1 MNTHI
6 KVALAGNP
14 NIGKTTLFNVL
25 TGAHYTVGN
34 WAGVTVE
41 KKEGTFRFH
50 SERTNTLSTI
60 TLVDLP
66 GTYSLSALSLDE
78 SIARDYIINE
88 NPDVILNLVDASS
101 LERNLY
107 LTLQLLE
114 LGKPVVMALNM
125 MDVAASKGI
134 SINIEALSSKL
145 GIPIVPIVAAKN
157 VGTTELLNALTMSS
171 SLTPSSFKVTYDKQI
186 EASIEQVL
194 HSLNGYSIKAPTR
207 WVALKLIEGDE
218 KALDL
223 LPADLK
229 ETLSQL
235 ASSQAIE
242 VVRETIT
249 DNKYECV
256 SSLVSDCI
264 QSTSDSKTSLTHRI
278 DAIVTHRIWGLP
290 IFGLIMF
297 GVFFFTF
304 NLVGTPLTELFDAF
318 FGEIIDLCNT
328 GLSQLNIEPWLQA
341 LIIDGA
347 LNGVFGV
354 LTFLPNIACLFI
366 ALTILED
373 TGYMARVAFI
383 MDEFMKRLG
392 LNGKSIIPM
401 LLGFGCNVP
410 AIMGTRTIEN
420 ENDRMTSILIN
431 PFFSCS
437 ARLPIYTLFASAFFP
452 GKEAVVIFSLYILGI
467 IVGLTVA
474 FIFKRTLFKSDG
486 MPFIMELPTYH
497 MPSIKHVTTQVW
509 EKVRGFL
516 IKAGTTIFVASVFLW
531 FILNFNLSG
540 PSDMADSLGA
550 QIGLW
555 IAPFFAPLG
564 FGNWQATLSLI
575 AGVVGKEIV
584 VSNMLIVYGVAA
596 SSSPTVFHD
605 ALTNAFTPLSAYC
618 FLVFTLL
625 YIPCVGTLGAIKRET
640 NSIKWVLFAVVYQ
653 IMIAWSVS
661 FIIHSIGSLI

>member
-1 MNTHI
+1 M
-6 KVALAGNP
+6 
-14 NIGKTTLFNVL
+14 
-25 TGAHYTVGN
+25 
-34 WAGVTVE
+34 
-41 KKEGTFRFH
+41 
-50 SERTNTLSTI
+50 
-60 TLVDLP
+60 
-66 GTYSLSALSLDE
+66 
-78 SIARDYIINE
+78 
-88 NPDVILNLVDASS
+88 
-101 LERNLY
+101 
-107 LTLQLLE
+107 
-114 LGKPVVMALNM
+114 
-125 MDVAASKGI
+125 
-134 SINIEALSSKL
+134 
-145 GIPIVPIVAAKN
+145 
-157 VGTTELLNALTMSS
+157 
-171 SLTPSSFKVTYDKQI
+171 
-186 EASIEQVL
+186 
-194 HSLNGYSIKAPTR
+194 
-207 WVALKLIEGDE
+207 
-218 KALDL
+218 
-223 LPADLK
+223 
-229 ETLSQL
+229 
-235 ASSQAIE
+235 
-242 VVRETIT
+242 
-249 DNKYECV
+249 

-328 GLSQLNIEPWLQA
+328 GLSQLDVAPWLQA

-452 GKEAVVIFSLYILGI
+452 GKEAAVIFSLYILGI
-467 IVGLTVA
+467 IVGLVVA

-540 PSDMADSLGA
+540 PADMADSLGA

-564 FGNWQATLSLI
+564 FGNWQAALSLI

-584 VSNMLIVYGVAA
+584 VSNMTIVYGVAA
-596 SSSPTVFHD
+596 SSSPAVFHE
-605 ALTNAFTPLSAYC
+605 ALTYAFTPLSAYC

-640 NSIKWVLFAVVYQ
+640 NSIRWVLFAVVYQ
-653 IMIAWSVS
+653 VLIAWSVS

>member
-6 KVALAGNP
+6 TVALAGNP
-14 NIGKTTLFNVL
+14 NIGKTTLFNAL
-25 TGAHYTVGN
+25 TGSHYTVGN

-41 KKEGTFRFH
+41 KKEGTFNFRSQH
-50 SERTNTLSTI
+50 TDMLSTI

-78 SIARDYIINE
+78 SIARNYIINE
-88 NPDVILNLVDASS
+88 SPDVILNLVDASN

-125 MDVAASKGI
+125 MDVATSKGI
-134 SINIEALSSKL
+134 SINVEALSSKL
-145 GIPIVPIVAAKN
+145 GIPIVPIIAAKN
-157 VGTTELLNALTMSS
+157 SGTTKLLDTLTQAKDMA
-171 SLTPSSFKVTYDKQI
+171 PSSFKMTYDPQI
-186 EASIEQVL
+186 EASIEQTSAL
-194 HSLNGYSIKAPTR
+194 LDGYSIQAPKR
-207 WVALKLIEGDE
+207 WVALKLIEGDD
-218 KALDL
+218 KVLSL
-223 LPADLK
+223 LPEPLR
-229 ETLSQL
+229 ETVSQL
-235 ASSQAIE
+235 ASSSTIE

-249 DNKYECV
+249 DYKYEYV
-256 SSLVSDCI
+256 SRLVTDCI
-264 QSTSDSKTSLTHRI
+264 QLTNDSKTSLTQRI
-278 DAIVTHRIWGLP
+278 DAVVTHRIWGIP

-297 GVFFFTF
+297 AVFFFTF

-318 FGEIIDLCNT
+318 FGQIIDLCNAS
-328 GLSQLNIEPWLQA
+328 LSKFNIASWLQA

-383 MDEFMKRLG
+383 MDELMKRLG
-392 LNGKSIIPM
+392 LNGKAIIPM

-410 AIMGTRTIEN
+410 AIMGSRTIEN

-452 GKEAVVIFSLYILGI
+452 GKEAIVIFSLYILGI
-467 IVGLTVA
+467 VVGLTVA

-497 MPSIKHVTTQVW
+497 LPSIKHVFSQVW

-531 FILNFNLSG
+531 FILNFNFSG
-540 PSDMADSLGA
+540 PADMADSLGA

-564 FGNWQATLSLI
+564 FGNWQAALSLI
-575 AGVVGKEIV
+575 AGVIGKEIV
-584 VSNMLIVYGVAA
+584 VSNMTIVYGVVAGGSA
-596 SSSPTVFHD
+596 TAFHE
-605 ALTNAFTPLSAYC
+605 ALTNAFTPLSAYS

-640 NSIKWVLFAVVYQ
+640 NSMKWVLFAVIYQ
-653 IMIAWSVS
+653 IIIAWSVS
-661 FIIHSIGSLI
+661 FIVHSIGYFI

>member
-6 KVALAGNP
+6 TVALAGNP
-14 NIGKTTLFNVL
+14 NIGKTTLFNAL

-41 KKEGTFRFH
+41 KKEGTFNFQSKH
-50 SERTNTLSTI
+50 TNTLSTI

-78 SIARDYIINE
+78 SIARNYIINE

-145 GIPIVPIVAAKN
+145 GIPIIPIIAAKN
-157 VGTTELLNALTMSS
+157 TGTTELLDTLSQAKNRVSS
-171 SLTPSSFKVTYDKQI
+171 PFKITYNSQI
-186 EASIEQVL
+186 EAAIEQTI
-194 HSLNGYSIKAPTR
+194 SLLGDYSIQVPKR
-207 WVALKLIEGDE
+207 WIALKLIEGDD
-218 KALDL
+218 KVLSL
-223 LPADLK
+223 LPDTLK
-229 ETLSQL
+229 ETASEL
-235 ASSQAIE
+235 ACSEAIE
-242 VVRETIT
+242 TVRETIT
-249 DNKYECV
+249 DYKYEYI
-256 SSLVSDCI
+256 SRLVTDCL
-264 QSTSDSKTSLTHRI
+264 QVADGLKTSLTHRI
-278 DAIVTHRIWGLP
+278 DTIVTHRIWGLP

-297 GVFFFTF
+297 AVFFFTF
-304 NLVGTPLTELFDAF
+304 NLVGTPLTDLFDMF
-318 FGEIIDLCNT
+318 FGQIIDLCNA
-328 GLSQLNIEPWLQA
+328 GLSQLNIAPWLQA

-452 GKEAVVIFSLYILGI
+452 GKEAIVIFSLYLLGI
-467 IVGLTVA
+467 VVGLTAA
-474 FIFKRTLFKSDG
+474 FIFKRTLFKSDD

-497 MPSIKHVTTQVW
+497 LPSAKHVLTQVW

-531 FILNFNLSG
+531 FILNFNFSG

-564 FGNWQATLSLI
+564 FGNWQAALSLI
-575 AGVVGKEIV
+575 AGVIGKEIV
-584 VSNMLIVYGVAA
+584 VSNMTIVYGVAA
-596 SSSPTVFHD
+596 SSTATAFHA
-605 ALTNAFTPLSAYC
+605 ALASAFTPLSAYC

-640 NSIKWVLFAVVYQ
+640 NSVKWVVFATIYQ
-653 IMIAWSVS
+653 VMVAWSVS
-661 FIIHSIGSLI
+661 FIIHSIGSFI

>member
-6 KVALAGNP
+6 TVALAGNP
-14 NIGKTTLFNVL
+14 NIGKTTLFNAL

-41 KKEGTFRFH
+41 KKEGTFNFH
-50 SERTNTLSTI
+50 SKRTNTLSTI

-125 MDVAASKGI
+125 MDVAISKGI
-134 SINIEALSSKL
+134 SINVEALSSKL
-145 GIPIVPIVAAKN
+145 GIPIVPIIAAKN
-157 VGTTELLNALTMSS
+157 TGTAQLLEALTQAKDR
-171 SLTPSSFKVTYDKQI
+171 TSSFKLTYDSQI
-186 EASIEQVL
+186 EASIEQTS
-194 HSLNGYSIKAPTR
+194 SLLESYSIQVPKR
-207 WVALKLIEGDE
+207 WLILKLIEGDD
-218 KALDL
+218 KVLNL
-223 LPADLK
+223 LPDSLK
-229 ETLSQL
+229 ETVSEL
-235 ASSQAIE
+235 ASSLAPPTI
-242 VVRETIT
+242 RETIT
-249 DNKYECV
+249 DYKYEYV
-256 SSLVSDCI
+256 GHLVTDCM
-264 QSTSDSKTSLTHRI
+264 QVAGASKTSLTHRI

-297 GVFFFTF
+297 AVFFFTF
-304 NLVGTPLTELFDAF
+304 NLVGTPLTELFDTF
-318 FGEIIDLCNT
+318 FGEVIDLCNVFLS
-328 GLSQLNIEPWLQA
+328 GLHIAPWLQA

-366 ALTILED
+366 SLTILED

-452 GKEAVVIFSLYILGI
+452 GQEAIVIFSLYLLGI
-467 IVGLTVA
+467 LVGLVVA

-497 MPSIKHVTTQVW
+497 LPSVKHVFTQVW

-516 IKAGTTIFVASVFLW
+516 VKAGTTIFVASVFLW
-531 FILNFNLSG
+531 FILNLNISG
-540 PSDMADSLGA
+540 PADMADSLGA
-550 QIGLW
+550 HIVLW

-564 FGNWQATLSLI
+564 FGNWQAALSLI

-584 VSNMLIVYGVAA
+584 VSNMIIVYGVTA
-596 SSSPTVFHD
+596 SSSVAAFHQ
-605 ALTNAFTPLSAYC
+605 ALANTFTPLSAYC

-640 NSIKWVLFAVVYQ
+640 NRIKWVIFAVVYQ
-653 IMIAWSVS
+653 MIVAWSVS
-661 FIIHSIGSLI
+661 FIIYFIGSII

>member
-14 NIGKTTLFNVL
+14 NIGKTTLFNAL

-41 KKEGTFRFH
+41 KKEGTFNFH
-50 SERTNTLSTI
+50 SKRTNNLSTI

-114 LGKPVVMALNM
+114 LGKPVVVALNM
-125 MDVAASKGI
+125 MDVAASKGL
-134 SINIEALSSKL
+134 SIDIEALSSKL
-145 GIPIVPIVAAKN
+145 GIPIVPIIAAKN
-157 VGTTELLNALTMSS
+157 VGTTELLDALTATS

-186 EASIEQVL
+186 EASITQVL
-194 HSLNGYSIKAPTR
+194 HLLDGYSIKAPTR

-223 LPADLK
+223 LPTDLK

-235 ASSQAIE
+235 ASSEAIE

-318 FGEIIDLCNT
+318 FGEIIDLCNA
-328 GLSQLNIEPWLQA
+328 GLSQLDVAPWLQA

-452 GKEAVVIFSLYILGI
+452 GKEAAVIFSLYILGI
-467 IVGLTVA
+467 IVGLVVA

-540 PSDMADSLGA
+540 PTDMADSLGA

-564 FGNWQATLSLI
+564 FGNWQAALSLI

-584 VSNMLIVYGVAA
+584 VSNMTIVYGVAA
-596 SSSPTVFHD
+596 SSSPAVFHE
-605 ALTNAFTPLSAYC
+605 ALTYAFTPLSAYC

-640 NSIKWVLFAVVYQ
+640 NSIRWVLFAVVYQ
-653 IMIAWSVS
+653 VLIAWSVS

>member
-6 KVALAGNP
+6 TVALAGNP
-14 NIGKTTLFNVL
+14 NIGKTTLFNAL

-41 KKEGTFRFH
+41 KKEGTFNFQSKH
-50 SERTNTLSTI
+50 TNTLSTI

-78 SIARDYIINE
+78 SIARNYIINE
-88 NPDVILNLVDASS
+88 NPDVILNLVDASN

-125 MDVAASKGI
+125 MDVATSKGI

-145 GIPIVPIVAAKN
+145 GIPIVPIIAAKN
-157 VGTTELLNALTMSS
+157 TGTTELLDALTQTKNMVS
-171 SLTPSSFKVTYDKQI
+171 SSFKITYNSQI
-186 EASIEQVL
+186 EASIEQTI
-194 HSLNGYSIKAPTR
+194 SLLDDYSMQIPKR
-207 WVALKLIEGDE
+207 WIALKLLEGDD
-218 KALDL
+218 KVLSL
-223 LPADLK
+223 LPDPLK
-229 ETLSQL
+229 EAAGEL
-235 ASSQAIE
+235 ACSETIE
-242 VVRETIT
+242 SIRETIT
-249 DNKYECV
+249 DFKYEYV
-256 SSLVSDCI
+256 SHLVTDCI
-264 QSTSDSKTSLTHRI
+264 QSDDDLKTSLTYKI

-290 IFGLIMF
+290 IFGFIMF
-297 GVFFFTF
+297 AVFFFTF
-304 NLVGTPLTELFDAF
+304 NLIGTPLTDLFDAF
-318 FGEIIDLCNT
+318 FSQIIDLCNT
-328 GLSQLNIEPWLQA
+328 GLSQLNIAPWLQA

-452 GKEAVVIFSLYILGI
+452 GKEAIVIFSLYLLGI
-467 IVGLTVA
+467 VVGLAAA
-474 FIFKRTLFKSDG
+474 FIFKRTLFKSDD

-497 MPSIKHVTTQVW
+497 LPSAKHVLTQVW

-531 FILNFNLSG
+531 FILNFNFSG
-540 PSDMADSLGA
+540 PTDMADSLGA

-564 FGNWQATLSLI
+564 FGTWQAALSLI
-575 AGVVGKEIV
+575 AGVIGKEIV
-584 VSNMLIVYGVAA
+584 VSNMTIVYGVVAGSTA
-596 SSSPTVFHD
+596 TAFQEVL
-605 ALTNAFTPLSAYC
+605 ATAFTPLSAYC

-640 NSIKWVLFAVVYQ
+640 NSIKWVVFATVYQ
-653 IMIAWSVS
+653 VMVAWSVS
-661 FIIHSIGSLI
+661 FIIHSIGSFI

>member
-1 MNTHI
+1 MNTQLT
-6 KVALAGNP
+6 VALAGNP
-14 NIGKTTLFNVL
+14 NIGKTTLFNAL

-41 KKEGTFRFH
+41 KKEGTFNFH
-50 SERTNTLSTI
+50 SKLSNEKSTI

-125 MDVAASKGI
+125 MDVAESKGI
-134 SINIEALSSKL
+134 SIDIQMLSKTL
-145 GIPIVPIVAAKN
+145 GIPIVPIIAAKN
-157 VGTTELLNALTMSS
+157 SGTTELLEAIVAEKNKISTFNM
-171 SLTPSSFKVTYDKQI
+171 TY
-186 EASIEQVL
+186 ETSIEEAL
-194 HSLNGYSIKAPTR
+194 AYPIALLENYSLKAPTR
-207 WVALKLIEGDE
+207 WIALKLIEGDE
-218 KALDL
+218 KILDL
-223 LPADLK
+223 LPNELK
-229 ETLSQL
+229 DELSYL
-235 ASSQAIE
+235 AQSDSIE
-242 VVRETIT
+242 SVREMIT
-249 DNKYECV
+249 DNKYEYI
-256 SSLVSDCI
+256 SSLVTKCI
-264 QSTSDSKTSLTHRI
+264 HTLNPSKNSKTHKI
-278 DAIVTHRIWGLP
+278 DAILTHRIWGLP

-304 NLVGTPLTELFDAF
+304 NLVGTPLTDLFDSF
-318 FGEIIDLCNT
+318 FGQFLDICNA
-328 GLSQLNIEPWLQA
+328 GLSSLNVAPWLQA
-341 LIIDGA
+341 LIVDGA

-420 ENDRMTSILIN
+420 ENDRITSILIN

-452 GKEAVVIFSLYILGI
+452 GKEAIVIFSLYVLGI
-467 IVGLTVA
+467 IVGLTIA

-497 MPSIKHVTTQVW
+497 MPSFKHVTTQVW

-516 IKAGTTIFVASVFLW
+516 IKAGTTIFIASVFLW
-531 FILNFNLSG
+531 FVLNFNFNG
-540 PSDMADSLGA
+540 PCEMADSIGA

-555 IAPFFAPLG
+555 IAPLFAPLG

-584 VSNMLIVYGVAA
+584 VSNMAIVYGVTSGSAA
-596 SSSPTVFHD
+596 AFHD
-605 ALTNAFTPLSAYC
+605 ALASSFTPLSAYC

-640 NSIKWVLFAVVYQ
+640 NSVKWVWFAIIYQ
-653 IMIAWSVS
+653 LLVAWGVS
-661 FIIHSIGSLI
+661 FIIHIIGSLF

>member
-6 KVALAGNP
+6 TVALAGNP
-14 NIGKTTLFNVL
+14 NIGKTTLFNAL

-41 KKEGTFRFH
+41 KKEGTFNFQSKH
-50 SERTNTLSTI
+50 TNTLSTI

-78 SIARDYIINE
+78 SIARNYIINE

-145 GIPIVPIVAAKN
+145 GIPIVPIIAAKN
-157 VGTTELLNALTMSS
+157 TGTTELLETLTQAKNIVS
-171 SLTPSSFKVTYDKQI
+171 SSFKITYDSQI
-186 EASIEQVL
+186 EASIEQTI
-194 HSLNGYSIKAPTR
+194 SLLGDYSMQAPKR
-207 WVALKLIEGDE
+207 WIALKLIEGDD
-218 KALDL
+218 KVLDL
-223 LPADLK
+223 LPDALK
-229 ETLSQL
+229 ETASEL
-235 ASSQAIE
+235 ASSEAIE
-242 VVRETIT
+242 TVRETIT
-249 DNKYECV
+249 DYKYEYV
-256 SSLVSDCI
+256 SHLVMNCI
-264 QSTSDSKTSLTHRI
+264 QSDDDLKTSLTNRI

-297 GVFFFTF
+297 AVFFFTF
-304 NLVGTPLTELFDAF
+304 NLVGTPLTDLFDAF
-318 FGEIIDLCNT
+318 FGQIIDLCNT
-328 GLSQLNIEPWLQA
+328 GLSQLSITPWLQA

-347 LNGVFGV
+347 LSGVFGV

-383 MDEFMKRLG
+383 MDEFMKHLG

-452 GKEAVVIFSLYILGI
+452 GKEAIVIFSLYLLGI
-467 IVGLTVA
+467 IVGLIAA
-474 FIFKRTLFKSDG
+474 FIFKRTLFKSDD

-497 MPSIKHVTTQVW
+497 LPSAKHVLTQVW

-531 FILNFNLSG
+531 FILNFNFSG
-540 PSDMADSLGA
+540 PADMADSLGA

-564 FGNWQATLSLI
+564 FGNWQAALSLI
-575 AGVVGKEIV
+575 AGVIGKEIV
-584 VSNMLIVYGVAA
+584 VSNMTIVYGVTAGSSATAFHAA
-596 SSSPTVFHD
+596 L
-605 ALTNAFTPLSAYC
+605 ANAFTPLSAYC

-640 NSIKWVLFAVVYQ
+640 NSVKWVLFATIYQ
-653 IMIAWSVS
+653 ILVAWSVS
-661 FIIHSIGSLI
+661 FIIHSIGSFI

>member
-6 KVALAGNP
+6 TVALAGNP
-14 NIGKTTLFNVL
+14 NIGKTTLFNAL

-41 KKEGTFRFH
+41 KKEGTFNFH
-50 SERTNTLSTI
+50 SKRTNTLSTI

-125 MDVAASKGI
+125 MDVATSKGI
-134 SINIEALSSKL
+134 SINVEALSHKL
-145 GIPIVPIVAAKN
+145 GIPIVPIIASKNTGTTDLLDALTCAKN
-157 VGTTELLNALTMSS
+157 IALSPFKLTYNA
-171 SLTPSSFKVTYDKQI
+171 QI
-186 EASIEQVL
+186 EDSIEQTSTL
-194 HSLNGYSIKAPTR
+194 LDGYSIQAPKR
-207 WVALKLIEGDE
+207 WVALKLIEGDD
-218 KALDL
+218 KVFDL
-223 LPADLK
+223 LPDVLK
-229 ETLSQL
+229 ETVNQL
-235 ASSQAIE
+235 ASSETIE
-242 VVRETIT
+242 AVRETIT
-249 DNKYECV
+249 DYKYEYV
-256 SSLVSDCI
+256 SHLVTDCI
-264 QSTSDSKTSLTHRI
+264 QSTSTSKTSLTHKI
-278 DAIVTHRIWGLP
+278 DALVTHRIWGLP
-290 IFGLIMF
+290 IFGVIMF
-297 GVFFFTF
+297 TVFFFTF
-304 NLVGTPLTELFDAF
+304 NLVGTPLTDLFNAF
-318 FGEIIDLCNT
+318 FGQIIDLCNT
-328 GLSQLNIEPWLQA
+328 GLSKLDIAPWLQA
-341 LIIDGA
+341 LIIDGV
-347 LNGVFGV
+347 LSGVFGV

-373 TGYMARVAFI
+373 TGYLARVAFI

-452 GKEAVVIFSLYILGI
+452 GKEAIVIFSLYVLGI
-467 IVGLTVA
+467 IVGLVVA

-497 MPSIKHVTTQVW
+497 LPSLKHVLTQVW
-509 EKVRGFL
+509 EKIRGFL

-531 FILNFNLSG
+531 FILNFNFSG
-540 PSDMADSLGA
+540 PADMADSLGA

-564 FGNWQATLSLI
+564 FGNWQAALSLI
-575 AGVVGKEIV
+575 AGIIGKEIV
-584 VSNMLIVYGVAA
+584 VSNMAIVYGVA
-596 SSSPTVFHD
+596 SSSSASAFHN
-605 ALTNAFTPLSAYC
+605 ALANSFTPLSAYC

-640 NSIKWVLFAVVYQ
+640 NSIKWVLFAVIYQ
-653 IMIAWSVS
+653 VLIAWGVS
-661 FIIHSIGSLI
+661 FIIHCIGSFI

>member
-6 KVALAGNP
+6 TVALAGNP
-14 NIGKTTLFNVL
+14 NIGKTTLFNAL

-41 KKEGTFRFH
+41 KKEGTFNFH
-50 SERTNTLSTI
+50 SKRTNTLSTI

-125 MDVAASKGI
+125 MDVATSKGI
-134 SINIEALSSKL
+134 SINVEALSHKL
-145 GIPIVPIVAAKN
+145 GIPIVPIIASKNTGTTDLLDALTHAKN
-157 VGTTELLNALTMSS
+157 MAPSPFKLTYNS
-171 SLTPSSFKVTYDKQI
+171 QI
-186 EASIEQVL
+186 EESIEQTSTL
-194 HSLNGYSIKAPTR
+194 LNGYSIQAPKR
-207 WVALKLIEGDE
+207 WVALKLIEGDD
-218 KALDL
+218 KVLDL
-223 LPADLK
+223 LPDVLK
-229 ETLSQL
+229 ETMNQL
-235 ASSQAIE
+235 ASSETIE
-242 VVRETIT
+242 AVRETIT
-249 DNKYECV
+249 DYKYEYV
-256 SSLVSDCI
+256 SHLVTDCI
-264 QSTSDSKTSLTHRI
+264 QSTSTSKTSLTHRI
-278 DAIVTHRIWGLP
+278 DALVTHRIWGLP
-290 IFGLIMF
+290 IFGVIMF
-297 GVFFFTF
+297 TVFFFTF
-304 NLVGTPLTELFDAF
+304 NLVGTPLTDLFDTF
-318 FGEIIDLCNT
+318 FGQIIDLCNT
-328 GLSQLNIEPWLQA
+328 GLSKLDIAPWLQA
-341 LIIDGA
+341 LIIDGV

-373 TGYMARVAFI
+373 TGYLARVAFI
-383 MDEFMKRLG
+383 MDELMKRLG

-452 GKEAVVIFSLYILGI
+452 GKEAIVIFSLYVLGI
-467 IVGLTVA
+467 IVGLVVA
-474 FIFKRTLFKSDG
+474 FIFKRTLFKSDD
-486 MPFIMELPTYH
+486 MPFIMELPAYH
-497 MPSIKHVTTQVW
+497 LPSFKHVLTQVW
-509 EKVRGFL
+509 EKIRGFL

-531 FILNFNLSG
+531 FILNFNFSG
-540 PSDMADSLGA
+540 PADMADSLGA

-564 FGNWQATLSLI
+564 FGNWQAALSLI
-575 AGVVGKEIV
+575 AGVIGKEIV
-584 VSNMLIVYGVAA
+584 VSNMAIVYGVA
-596 SSSPTVFHD
+596 SSSSASAFHD
-605 ALTNAFTPLSAYC
+605 ALANSFTPLSAYC

-640 NSIKWVLFAVVYQ
+640 NSIKWVLFAVTYQ
-653 IMIAWSVS
+653 VLIAWGVS
-661 FIIHSIGSLI
+661 FIIHCIGSFI